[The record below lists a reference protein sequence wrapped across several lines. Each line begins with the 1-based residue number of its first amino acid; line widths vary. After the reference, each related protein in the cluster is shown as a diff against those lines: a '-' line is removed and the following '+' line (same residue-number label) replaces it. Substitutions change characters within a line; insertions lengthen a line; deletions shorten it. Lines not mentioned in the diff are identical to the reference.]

1 MKRYQ
6 MGFDQE
12 TMDKVQ
18 GYMDFIV
25 KRASGETMT
34 TAKWMRK
41 FVANHKDYKQDSIVS
56 ESIAHDLMVRCNEIG
71 LGKVPCPEVLGDVR
85 ITAIARDAAYNVELG
100 GANMTDSKVHMLLQ
114 RYAVRAEKIRRQKL
128 LAQAIVEKESELA
141 ALKQEFEDIMVDEP
155 ADEEGRV
162 RLFSFSE
169 AGKADASRAGG
180 GRERTT
186 STNSNG
192 SAAGVDD
199 DYRRARS
206 NSDAPLKSGGS
217 SLKSGSVDSKY
228 LASACHGHSHGGA
241 KSK

>member
-1 MKRYQ
+1 
-6 MGFDQE
+6 
-12 TMDKVQ
+12 
-18 GYMDFIV
+18 
-25 KRASGETMT
+25 
-34 TAKWMRK
+34 
-41 FVANHKDYKQDSIVS
+41 
-56 ESIAHDLMVRCNEIG
+56 
-71 LGKVPCPEVLGDVR
+71 
-85 ITAIARDAAYNVELG
+85 
-100 GANMTDSKVHMLLQ
+100 
-114 RYAVRAEKIRRQKL
+114 
-128 LAQAIVEKESELA
+128 
-141 ALKQEFEDIMVDEP
+141 MVDEP

-169 AGKADASRAGG
+169 AGKADASRASGG
-180 GRERTT
+180 RAGHGHGVAYGRERTT